1 MISLLCVDDD
11 PSLLELVKI
20 FLERM
25 GQFNVTT
32 ATGANGA
39 FEALKTGHFDAIIS
53 DYQMPGMD
61 GITFLKTVRDRC
73 GDIPFILFTGRGREE
88 VVIEAINNGADF
100 YLQKGGDP
108 ESQFAE
114 LIHKVRQAVVQHRAQ
129 DELGVAYERLAE
141 SDVKLQSQLRDLER
155 MQSERLETEENFRN
169 LVENAPVAIYIQT
182 KGRFVYLNNAA
193 VRLLG
198 ASSADELLG
207 KEFIE
212 RVHPSFHDLIRKRVS
227 TLTIDLE
234 PVELLEETYLT
245 LDGTPIDVEVKA
257 VPFKFGE
264 DHGVLVMLHD
274 ITVRKRAEEELRAA
288 YEQIT
293 ATDMELRRHYEELAQ
308 KELLVRE
315 SEARFRAIIEQSVQF
330 IGLMT
335 IDGILIKANRA
346 SLEFTG
352 IPESDIL
359 GRPFWDTPWWAHSEE
374 LREKLK
380 DAVKSAAAGNTIKFE
395 ATNIGADG
403 QITYIDF
410 SLKPVVDEEGRISYL
425 IPEGRDITW
434 LKQAEEALR
443 QSEERYRIFV
453 ETANEGIWAIDAKFD
468 TTFVNKKMQEIFG
481 YTAQEMMGRP
491 VWDFVPPG
499 DAESM
504 KEVLRERRT
513 GVPGRYER
521 RWIKKDGS
529 LVWCLTSATALFS
542 PDGTFTGSF
551 GLFTDITERVRMD
564 EALCESEKKY
574 ATVVE
579 QSQDGIFIAQDGKLV
594 FHNRAFSAITGYAD
608 EELEG
613 RSIADLIA
621 PEDRELVLTRHQER
635 LEGKTPPEIYEF
647 SALHRDGKSRIPVK
661 MSIAAGTF
669 QGMPATIGTLHN
681 MTEERKKER
690 ILRESE
696 ERYRTI
702 IENIHEGFVRMDSE
716 GIILMVN
723 RSAIDLFGCE
733 SSEELVGIPIVSF
746 YRDPVERKNLIDRMG
761 TEGRVDGFET
771 EFKKKDGS
779 AFWGSVDAHYY
790 SNPTGEPAGTE
801 ALFRD
806 ITDRKTMERA
816 LHDANR
822 KLALL
827 TSVTRHDVAN
837 QLTILRGSAD
847 MASGEVRG
855 TPAAGHLARIDA
867 AAVAI
872 SRLLEYTRT
881 YQELGGHAPA
891 WFRIDETV
899 AKTAVRQVSI
909 HEACGR
915 FEIFADPM
923 IERVFFNLFE
933 NAQRHGGNVT
943 EISVRCRESADWLVI
958 VVEDNGV
965 GIPAHE
971 KEKIFER
978 GFGKNTGFGLF
989 LAREILSI
997 TGMTITETGKE
1008 GKGARFEI
1016 LVPRMFFRNIVP
1028 GGRK

>member
-32 ATGANGA
+32 ANGASGA

-61 GITFLKTVRDRC
+61 GITFLKMVRDRC

-114 LIHKVRQAVVQHRAQ
+114 LIHKVRQAVIQRRSQ
-129 DELGVAYERLAE
+129 EELFAAYERIDAADGE
-141 SDVKLQSQLRDLER
+141 LREH
-155 MQSERLETEENFRN
+155 F
-169 LVENAPVAIYIQT
+169 
-182 KGRFVYLNNAA
+182 
-193 VRLLG
+193 
-198 ASSADELLG
+198 DELAR
-207 KEFIE
+207 KE
-212 RVHPSFHDLIRKRVS
+212 
-227 TLTIDLE
+227 
-234 PVELLEETYLT
+234 
-245 LDGTPIDVEVKA
+245 
-257 VPFKFGE
+257 
-264 DHGVLVMLHD
+264 
-274 ITVRKRAEEELRAA
+274 
-288 YEQIT
+288 Q
-293 ATDMELRRHYEELAQ
+293 Q
-308 KELLVRE
+308 VRE
-315 SEARFRAIIEQSVQF
+315 SETKFRAIIDQSVQF
-330 IGLMT
+330 IGLLT
-335 IDGILIKANRA
+335 TDGTLIDVNRA
-346 SLEFTG
+346 ALEFCG
-352 IPESDIL
+352 ALQEDVL
-359 GRPFWDTPWWAHSEE
+359 GRPFWTTPWWAHSDE
-374 LREKLK
+374 LQERLK
-380 DAVKSAAAGNTIKFE
+380 DAVKRAAAGETVHFE
-395 ATNIGADG
+395 ATHPDAEGKLAC
-403 QITYIDF
+403 IDF
-410 SLKPVVDEEGRISYL
+410 SLKPFFGSDGKISYL

-453 ETANEGIWAIDAKFD
+453 ETANEGIWAIDAAFT
-468 TTFVNKKMQEIFG
+468 TTFVNRKMQEIFG
-481 YTAQEMMGRP
+481 YTSQEMMGRP
-491 VWDFVPPG
+491 VWDFVPPD

-504 KEVLRERRT
+504 KDVLRERRT

-529 LVWCLTSATALFS
+529 LVWCLTSATPLFS

-551 GLFTDITERVRMD
+551 GLFTDITERMRMD
-564 EALCESEKKY
+564 EALRESEKKY

-594 FHNRAFSAITGYAD
+594 FHNRAFSVMTGYPD

-621 PEDRELVLTRHQER
+621 PEDRGLVLTRHQER
-635 LEGKTPPEIYEF
+635 LGGKTPPEIYEF
-647 SALHRDGKSRIPVK
+647 SALHRDGRRRIPVK

-669 QGMPATIGTLHN
+669 QGIPATIGTLHN
-681 MTEERKKER
+681 MMEERRKES

-696 ERYRTI
+696 ERYRSI
-702 IENIHEGFVRMDSE
+702 IENIHEGFVRMDSD

-723 RSAIDLFGCE
+723 RSAVDMLGYDSYEGI
-733 SSEELVGIPIVSF
+733 VGMPIISF
-746 YRDPVERKNLIDRMG
+746 YRDPKERNALIARMG
-761 TEGRVDGFET
+761 TEGRVDGFEL
-771 EFKKKDGS
+771 EFVKKDGS

-790 SNPTGEPAGTE
+790 TNSHGDIAGTE
-801 ALFRD
+801 ALLRD

-816 LHDANR
+816 LFDANR

-837 QLTILRGSAD
+837 QLTILRGYAE
-847 MASGEVRG
+847 MAAGEVRG
-855 TPAAGHLARIDA
+855 TPAEEQLVRIESAAG
-867 AAVAI
+867 AI

-891 WFRIDETV
+891 WFRIDEAV
-899 AKTAVRQVSI
+899 AKNSVSQVSI
-909 HEACGR
+909 HGACSQY
-915 FEIFADPM
+915 EIFADPM

-933 NAQRHGGNVT
+933 NAQRHGGKVT
-943 EISVRCRESADWLVI
+943 EISVRCRESADSLVI
-958 VVEDNGV
+958 LVEDNGV

-989 LAREILSI
+989 LVREILSI

-1008 GKGARFEI
+1008 GEGACFEI
-1016 LVPRMFFRNIVP
+1016 LVPRMFFRRITP
-1028 GGRK
+1028 EGQK